1 MNNCLEDYIYALKI
15 EATKLKPHRTRNNLS
30 QRQRIALRKLRK
42 RKDIII
48 KKADKGSTVVI
59 QDRQEYIETGLQHLS
74 DRDTYNELQEDQTK
88 QVAEEVTQAVRSMYQ
103 EGHIDKPTAEYLLP
117 PRMVRTQEMYFLK
130 KIHKNPPSARPIV
143 SGCDGPTEK
152 ISAYLDHWL
161 QPLAKSLPSYIK
173 DTNEFVKYIE
183 STKLPKDCILCT
195 LDVSS
200 LYTNIPTEDGIH
212 AALQA
217 IENWDNKDPLCPPTS
232 WLKKLLELIL
242 YKNVFRFNDNFYI
255 QKQGTAMGTKMAPAY
270 ANIFMGALESR
281 ILSETN
287 PSPIHWKRY
296 IDDIFLVWTDTKESL
311 EQFIKSINNLHPRIN
326 FTAEFSTDEITF
338 LDLCLYKGERFTK
351 EGILDIKTHIKPTNT
366 QQYVHASSA
375 HPSGTG
381 RGIIKG
387 ELLRYL
393 RTNSNEAT
401 FQTHR
406 EKHVENMKK
415 RGYRQE
421 TIDESIR
428 GIKFP
433 DRLKTL
439 ASKPHAG
446 DERLTF
452 TTTYS
457 PHLPTHRLRRLL
469 VKHWHLIEKS
479 PLLSRLFPNRPT
491 VACRTHKSIRKQLT
505 RARLEDSKIVYKID
519 RDLTLLCEPLP
530 ALNAPPLIKR
540 CSNNCLTCRAL
551 DTKPYIKS
559 TSKGTYHN
567 LKITNTISC
576 KTRNVIY
583 VIICTRCK
591 VQYAGMTTQPL
602 HNRFRN
608 HLREMF
614 TKRPA
619 NWVQTRLYRH
629 VQQNHHIPSDIQV
642 QPVESTEDQRSLKK
656 RESAWIKALRTIEP
670 YGLNIIP

>member
-1 MNNCLEDYIYALKI
+1 
-15 EATKLKPHRTRNNLS
+15 
-30 QRQRIALRKLRK
+30 
-42 RKDIII
+42 
-48 KKADKGSTVVI
+48 
-59 QDRQEYIETGLQHLS
+59 
-74 DRDTYNELQEDQTK
+74 
-88 QVAEEVTQAVRSMYQ
+88 
-103 EGHIDKPTAEYLLP
+103 
-117 PRMVRTQEMYFLK
+117 MYFLK

-173 DTNEFVKYIE
+173 DTKEFVKYTE

-217 IENWDNKDPLCPPTS
+217 IENWENKDPLCPPTN

-242 YKNVFRFNDNFYI
+242 YQNVFRFNDKFYI

-270 ANIFMGALESR
+270 ANIFMGTLESK

-311 EQFIKSINNLHPRIN
+311 EQFIKSINDLHPRIN

-338 LDLCLYKGERFTK
+338 LDLCLYKGERFAK

-375 HPSGTG
+375 HPPGTG

-387 ELLRYL
+387 EILRYL

-401 FQTHR
+401 FQTHK

-421 TIDESIR
+421 VIDRSIKR
-428 GIKFP
+428 INFS
-433 DRLKTL
+433 DRQKTL
-439 ASKPHAG
+439 ANKPHNAG
-446 DERLTF
+446 ERLTF
-452 TTTYS
+452 TTMYS

-479 PLLSRLFPNRPT
+479 PLLSRHFPNRPT
-491 VACRTHKSIRKQLT
+491 IAFRTHKSIRKQLT

-519 RDLTLLCEPLP
+519 RDLNLLCEPLP
-530 ALNAPPLIKR
+530 ALNAPPLIKK
-540 CSNNCLTCRAL
+540 CNNNCLTCKAL
-551 DTKPYIKS
+551 DTKPYIRS
-559 TSKGTYHN
+559 TSKSTYHN
-567 LKITNTISC
+567 LKIKNTISC

-583 VIICTRCK
+583 VITCTRCK
-591 VQYAGMTTQPL
+591 TQYTGMTTQPL
-602 HNRFRN
+602 HNRFST
-608 HLREMF
+608 HMREMF
-614 TKRPA
+614 SKRPP

-629 VQQNHHIPSDIQV
+629 FQKKHHLPSDVRV
-642 QPVESTEDQRSLKK
+642 QPVE
-656 RESAWIKALRTIEP
+656 
-670 YGLNIIP
+670 